1 MFAAGALGG
10 LTVEVGVREE
20 FGEQIVVHAPRCA
33 PGPVRVVGAGNVFA
47 APGVQKNIA
56 RTAVKADDLAVAAA
70 RRQERDIGD
79 AADVNDRA
87 GDFAHED
94 LTVECGHK
102 RSPFAAGGD
111 IAAAEIAYDVKARQ
125 LCDECRVVE
134 LQCPALFGTM
144 SNRLAV
150 NADGGN
156 VLSADVGHVEQLIDA
171 IYVELAQFD
180 GSDSHAINFIIAG
193 LA

>member
-70 RRQERDIGD
+70 RRQERDMG
-79 AADVNDRA
+79 N
-87 GDFAHED
+87 FAHEN
-94 LTVECGHK
+94 LTVESGHK
-102 RSPFAAGGD
+102 RSTFAAGSD
-111 IAAAEIAYDVKARQ
+111 VTAAEIAYDVKARQ

-150 NADGGN
+150 NADGGH
-156 VLSADVGHVEQLIDA
+156 VLSADVGYVEQLIDA
-171 IYVELAQFD
+171 IYVELTQFD
-180 GSDSHAINFIIAG
+180 GSDSHAINFIVAG